1 MQTRHSDAEK
11 LKILKFAKKHGVV
24 AAAQHYNINSQL
36 ISQWNRK
43 FRIYAP
49 KPANYSRECKIQVL
63 TYARDHGA
71 RAAAKKFGVSENIV
85 SIWNAELKVYTKT
98 VRIFNDGQRR
108 TVLLYARDYGIAAA
122 ADKFD
127 VNPSTIIRWNK
138 KYKIYEGMQEYTPRQ
153 ISDILTYAR
162 DHGVA
167 AAAAEF
173 NVAKYTLNRWNKK
186 YQIYTRRVQP
196 DYVAYNA
203 DQQQEILRYAL
214 EIYNSLPAD
223 KRSAWAVLTEI
234 APRFNATRDQLYVW
248 NRKFKIVPVRA
259 VRRRTPSQDEID
271 AVQNAL
277 NTSRNRIAAAAR
289 KSGTTEYQIKKMLNK
304 KQVKFR
310 AATDKVASRVPV
322 GAKKSRLISSIIQSL
337 ISTKNQ

>member
-11 LKILKFAKKHGVV
+11 LKILKFAKEHGVV
-24 AAAQHYNINSQL
+24 AAAQHYNVNSQL

-43 FRIYAP
+43 FKIYTP
-49 KPANYSRECKIQVL
+49 KPANYSHEYKIQVL

-138 KYKIYEGMQEYTPRQ
+138 KYKVYESMREYTPRQ

-162 DHGVA
+162 D
-167 AAAAEF
+167 
-173 NVAKYTLNRWNKK
+173 
-186 YQIYTRRVQP
+186 
-196 DYVAYNA
+196 
-203 DQQQEILRYAL
+203 
-214 EIYNSLPAD
+214 
-223 KRSAWAVLTEI
+223 
-234 APRFNATRDQLYVW
+234 QLYVW
-248 NRKFKIVPVRA
+248 NRKFKIVPIRA
-259 VRRRTPSQDEID
+259 VRRRTPSQDEIA